1 MLSPSDRT
9 VLTETLRPPAGYEI
23 DRVITTTYTLDLVTL
38 LTLPLSFTLL
48 AGDGMKED
56 GRVDPIALLEALRR
70 HAGRIT
76 VFCDAAH
83 IAVPRRGEL
92 LFGYLEQ
99 SVVEVRAPLGGAFH
113 PKVTVVRY
121 LPKEEDVAWEESEY
135 PGGDAARYRLLCGT
149 RNLTFD
155 RSWDTL
161 LVLEGDL
168 ATTRKNAFGRNRPL
182 ARFIRALPGM
192 SVHKMPSSRRE
203 DIDLIANELLRV
215 EFTPPAGFFDG
226 RDDLAFWPIG
236 LEEGEVWPFESRT
249 DRLLVMSPFT
259 DRTCL
264 GWLSDE
270 AELACVVSRA
280 EELDRL
286 PMCTLDEVQECFT
299 LADAAETE
307 PAQEDQPEA
316 NDSDDET
323 EPDGVLAEGAESQ
336 LRGLHAKL
344 FVADA
349 GWNATL
355 WTGSANATS
364 AAFTKNVEFLVELHG
379 KKSAVGI
386 NAILG
391 EADEAGAAGRQVSL
405 RSMLAPYETP
415 AEPTVLD
422 AVEKRLEELCD
433 RVRQAWVAAEV
444 VAHVCTSDAES
455 SSFEVTLRATK
466 TSAGALPDG
475 VTSEVQPISRLHDPA
490 APVSDL
496 QGEVAS
502 FPGLAVE
509 LLSSFFAVTVTA
521 RESGKSVTQR
531 FVLNLPLLGAPE
543 NRENKLLLAMLSNR
557 ERLIR
562 YLLMLLA
569 GPEFGLRALQN
580 EGDGGQWQDAHF
592 SGGFGLP
599 LLEPLLRTLAD
610 DPARLADVERLVR
623 DLESSEEGAA
633 LLPEDFVEVWGAIRS
648 VHDAMMKE
656 ASDVVS

>member
-1 MLSPSDRT
+1 MLSPSERT

-48 AGDGMKED
+48 AGDGIKRN
-56 GRVDPIALLEALRR
+56 GRIDTIALLEALRR

-113 PKVTVVRY
+113 PKVTIVRY
-121 LPKEEDVAWEESEY
+121 LPRENDVAWEESEY
-135 PGGDAARYRLLCGT
+135 PGDDAARYQLLCGT

-168 ATTRKNAFGRNRPL
+168 VTTRKNAFGRNRPL
-182 ARFIRALPGM
+182 ARFVRALPGM

-203 DIDLIANELLRV
+203 DIDLIADELLRV
-215 EFTPPAGFFDG
+215 EFSPPPGFADG
-226 RDDLAFWPIG
+226 RDDLVFWPIG

-264 GWLSDE
+264 GWLAEE
-270 AELACVVSRA
+270 AELASVVSRA

-286 PMCTLDEVQECFT
+286 PMGTLDEVQECFT

-307 PAQEDQPEA
+307 PAHEDQPEA
-316 NDSDDET
+316 NESGDET
-323 EPDGVLAEGAESQ
+323 EPDGVIAEGAESQ

-364 AAFTKNVEFLVELHG
+364 AAFTMNVEFLVELHG

-386 NAILG
+386 DALLG
-391 EADEAGAAGRQVSL
+391 EFDEAGAAGRKLTL
-405 RSMLAPYETP
+405 RSMLAPYEPP
-415 AEPTVLD
+415 AEPTMPD

-433 RVRQAWVAAEV
+433 RVRQAWVSAAV
-444 VAHVCTSDAES
+444 VAHVSTSDAES
-455 SSFEVTLRATK
+455 PSFDLMLRAT
-466 TSAGALPDG
+466 TSSADEMPDG
-475 VTSEVQPISRLHDPA
+475 VICEVQPISRLHDPA
-490 APVSDL
+490 APITDL
-496 QGEVAS
+496 KGEIAS

-509 LLSSFFAVTVTA
+509 SLSSFFAVAVMA
-521 RESGKSVTQR
+521 RESGKSLKQR

-562 YLLMLLA
+562 YLLILLA
-569 GPEFGLRALQN
+569 GPEFGLRALQRKC
-580 EGDGGQWQDAHF
+580 DRGQWQDAHF
-592 SGGFGLP
+592 SGGVGLA
-599 LLEPLLRTLAD
+599 LLEPLLRTLAE

-623 DLESSEEGAA
+623 DLESSEEGAV
-633 LLPEDFVEVWGAIRS
+633 LLPEDFVVVWGAIRS
-648 VHDAMMKE
+648 AHDAMLKE